1 MATVTKIPATVS
13 RYTATPIQTRVRRKV
28 AASARVSTDHE
39 DQLNSYEA
47 QCDYYTTYIQAND
60 EWEFAGVYSDEGIS
74 GTSTRRRDGFNRM
87 VEDALA
93 GRIGLI
99 LTKSVSRFA
108 RNTVDSL
115 TTIRKLKEHGTE
127 VYFEKENIWTFDSK
141 GELLLTIMSSLA
153 QEESRSIS
161 LNVTWGQ
168 RKRFADGKA
177 SAPFSVFLGYDRG
190 EHGEFVVNLEQ
201 AEIIKIIYGEF
212 LKGFSFKAIAK
223 KLTAMGIKS
232 PKGKDVW
239 NESTVKSIL
248 TNVTIAD
255 LIQDNGRRT
264 QKAPEIS
271 VFVLKVHQGNRL
283 LRFNYKYYIFVTKRR
298 MRERCQSKHKGG
310 DYFDKS
316 RDEDISGAVG
326 RSTRSSERECDQI
339 FIARCIVFGDLCD
352 TMWSRDIYRDA
363 NVF

>member
-1 MATVTKIPATVS
+1 M
-13 RYTATPIQTRVRRKV
+13 
-28 AASARVSTDHE
+28 
-39 DQLNSYEA
+39 
-47 QCDYYTTYIQAND
+47 
-60 EWEFAGVYSDEGIS
+60 YSDEGIS

-127 VYFEKENIWTFDSK
+127 VFFEKENIWTFDSK

-177 SAPFSVFLGYDRG
+177 TAPFSVFLGYDRG
-190 EHGEFVVNLEQ
+190 ENGEFVINPEQ
-201 AEIIKIIYGEF
+201 AEIVKIIYGEF
-212 LKGFSFKAIAK
+212 LKGFSFKAIAR
-223 KLTAMGIKS
+223 KLTEMGIKS

-248 TNVTIAD
+248 TNEKYPDDSSFVQERRARAYFAQSVHPPD
-255 LIQDNGRRT
+255 HAPWAVGLSVFLVHAKALFQPSPGFLSFPRLFPPLLPPVFHRRT
-264 QKAPEIS
+264 EARFPQVRARP
-271 VFVLKVHQGNRL
+271 
-283 LRFNYKYYIFVTKRR
+283 LRFLPGSR
-298 MRERCQSKHKGG
+298 KGC
-310 DYFDKS
+310 
-316 RDEDISGAVG
+316 AP
-326 RSTRSSERECDQI
+326 
-339 FIARCIVFGDLCD
+339 
-352 TMWSRDIYRDA
+352 
-363 NVF
+363 